1 MVGFLQQNNLSTK
14 FLKAPKQFC
23 IWPLENGWLVADLS
37 FLWVKL
43 FCCKKPFNEELM
55 TSPKE
60 RKLSFVSIVTILGK
74 ICKCKEWKEVKKTI
88 YLSTQFLNNPFLE
101 RTSFSK
107 AKWEHLLVFK
117 FWAEKFEIC
126 HLVKTFTSR
135 KEASF
140 APSLLN
146 DRAGK
151 FKLGK
156 KQ

>member
-60 RKLSFVSIVTILGK
+60 RKLSSVSIVTILGK
-74 ICKCKEWKEVKKTI
+74 ISKCKKWKEVKKTI
-88 YLSTQFLNNPFLE
+88 YLSTQFLNNPFLG

-107 AKWEHLLVFK
+107 AKWEWVQRRKYRVISIICSNKWQFK
-117 FWAEKFEIC
+117 SARTNFVVVPQK
-126 HLVKTFTSR
+126 
-135 KEASF
+135 
-140 APSLLN
+140 
-146 DRAGK
+146 
-151 FKLGK
+151 
-156 KQ
+156 